1 MLFATKYIK
10 KILKLSS
17 IFLLSLILTNCIF
30 VKKHT
35 EEVDEYI
42 SVDLI
47 LKPKII
53 MGDEV
58 LRSEKGDMISL
69 LPKDWFF
76 IDLGPDTPSDVYA
89 VAVNPDYSLSL
100 VFSCLKS
107 NPIIDDVYK
116 EQKLIGIANFLYDKK
131 QKKSLGGLIKSHTI
145 STFTSSHMEFVVYKY
160 RTKSQPIFS
169 YNAVFR
175 STIDNVYEIS
185 MIPLNLSGITMPSDF
200 EMETIFTSVLA
211 TVRY

>member
-1 MLFATKYIK
+1 MQFSKYYIE
-10 KILKLSS
+10 KLLIYVS
-17 IFLLSLILTNCIF
+17 FLLLSLVLTNCIF

-35 EEVDEYI
+35 EELDEYI

-47 LKPKII
+47 QKPKII
-53 MGDEV
+53 MGDEI

-76 IDLGPDTPSDVYA
+76 IDLGPDTPNDVFA
-89 VAVNPDYSLSL
+89 IAVNPDYSLAL
-100 VFSCLKS
+100 VFSCIKP
-107 NPIIDDVYK
+107 NPMIDDIYK
-116 EQKLIGIANFLYDKK
+116 EQKLIGLANFFFDKK
-131 QKKSLGGLIKSHTI
+131 QKKALGGLVKSHTI
-145 STFTSSHMEFVVYKY
+145 STFTSSHMQFVMYKY

-185 MIPLNLSGITMPSDF
+185 MIPLNLSGITMPSCSGPVVGR
-200 EMETIFTSVLA
+200 IC
-211 TVRY
+211 

>member
-1 MLFATKYIK
+1 MNFSSYYIK
-10 KILKLSS
+10 KPL
-17 IFLLSLILTNCIF
+17 IFLLFVLLSLLFTNCII

-35 EEVDEYI
+35 EEIDEYV

-47 LKPKII
+47 QKPKII
-53 MGDEV
+53 MSESV

-69 LPKDWFF
+69 IPKDWFF
-76 IDLGPDTPSDVYA
+76 VDLGPETPNDVFA
-89 VAVNPDYSLSL
+89 IAVNPDYSLSL
-100 VFSCLKS
+100 VFSCIKP
-107 NPIIDDVYK
+107 NPMIDEIYK
-116 EQKLIGIANFLYDKK
+116 EQKLFGLANFVFDKK

-145 STFTSSHMEFVVYKY
+145 STFKSSNLEFVMYKY

-175 STIDNVYEIS
+175 SSTDNVYEIS
-185 MIPLNLSGITMPSDF
+185 MIPLNLSGITMPSEF
-200 EMETIFTSVLA
+200 EMETIFESVLA

>member
-1 MLFATKYIK
+1 MQFSKYYIE
-10 KILKLSS
+10 KLLIYVS
-17 IFLLSLILTNCIF
+17 FLLPSLVLTNCIF

-35 EEVDEYI
+35 EELDEYI

-47 LKPKII
+47 QKPKII
-53 MGDEV
+53 MGDEI

-76 IDLGPDTPSDVYA
+76 IDLGPDTPNDVFA
-89 VAVNPDYSLSL
+89 IAVNPDYSLAL
-100 VFSCLKS
+100 VFSCIKP
-107 NPIIDDVYK
+107 NPMIDDIYK
-116 EQKLIGIANFLYDKK
+116 EQKLIGLANFFFDKK
-131 QKKSLGGLIKSHTI
+131 QKKALGGLVKSHTI
-145 STFTSSHMEFVVYKY
+145 STFTSSHMQFVMYKY

>member
-1 MLFATKYIK
+1 MILNVNYIK
-10 KILKLSS
+10 RIPIFSS
-17 IFLLSLILTNCIF
+17 FVLLSFILTNCIF

-35 EEVDEYI
+35 EEIDEYI
-42 SVDLI
+42 SVDLT

-53 MGDEV
+53 MGDEI

-76 IDLGPDTPSDVYA
+76 IDLGPDTPPNIFA

-100 VFSCLKS
+100 VFSCIKS
-107 NPIIDDVYK
+107 NPIIDDVFK
-116 EQKLIGIANFLYDKK
+116 EQKLIGIANLLFDRK
-131 QKKSLGGLIKSHTI
+131 QKKSLGGLIKNHII
-145 STFTSSHMEFVVYKY
+145 STFTSSHMEFVMYKY
-160 RTKSQPIFS
+160 RTKTQPIFS

-175 STIDNVYEIS
+175 SSTDDVYEIS

>member
-1 MLFATKYIK
+1 MILYINYIK
-10 KILKLSS
+10 RVLIFSS
-17 IFLLSLILTNCIF
+17 FVLLSLVLTNCIF

-47 LKPKII
+47 PKPKII
-53 MGDEV
+53 MGEEI

-100 VFSCLKS
+100 VFSCVKN
-107 NPIIDDVYK
+107 NPIIDDVFK
-116 EQKLIGIANFLYDKK
+116 EQKLIGIANLLFDKK
-131 QKKSLGGLIKSHTI
+131 QKKSLGGLIKNHTI
-145 STFTSSHMEFVVYKY
+145 STFTSSHMEFVMYKY

-175 STIDNVYEIS
+175 STTDNVYEIS

>member
-1 MLFATKYIK
+1 MILNVNYIK
-10 KILKLSS
+10 RILIFSS
-17 IFLLSLILTNCIF
+17 FALLSVSLTNCIF

-35 EEVDEYI
+35 EEIDEYI

-53 MGDEV
+53 MGDEI

-76 IDLGPDTPSDVYA
+76 VDLGPDTPPDIFA

-100 VFSCLKS
+100 VFSCIKS
-107 NPIIDDVYK
+107 NPIIDDIYK
-116 EQKLIGIANFLYDKK
+116 EQKLIGIANFLFDKK
-131 QKKSLGGLIKSHTI
+131 QKKTLGGLIKNHKI
-145 STFTSSHMEFVVYKY
+145 SAISSSHMEFVMYQY
-160 RTKSQPIFS
+160 RTKTQPIFS

-175 STIDNVYEIS
+175 STTDDVYEIS

>member
-1 MLFATKYIK
+1 MQFSKYYIE
-10 KILKLSS
+10 KLLIYVS
-17 IFLLSLILTNCIF
+17 FLLLSLVLTNCIF

-35 EEVDEYI
+35 EELDEYI

-47 LKPKII
+47 QKPKII
-53 MGDEV
+53 MGDEI

-76 IDLGPDTPSDVYA
+76 IDLGPDTPNDVFA
-89 VAVNPDYSLSL
+89 IAVNPDYSLAL
-100 VFSCLKS
+100 VFSCIKP
-107 NPIIDDVYK
+107 NPMIDDIYK
-116 EQKLIGIANFLYDKK
+116 EQKLIGLANFFFDKK
-131 QKKSLGGLIKSHTI
+131 QKKALGGLVKSHTI
-145 STFTSSHMEFVVYKY
+145 STFTSSHMQFVMYKY

>member
-1 MLFATKYIK
+1 MLLKVYYIK
-10 KILKLSS
+10 RLVLFSS
-17 IFLLSLILTNCIF
+17 LLLLSLILTNCIF

-35 EEVDEYI
+35 EEVDEYV
-42 SVDLI
+42 SMDLI

-53 MGDEV
+53 MGEEV

-76 IDLGPDTPSDVYA
+76 IDLGPDTPSDVFA
-89 VAVNPDYSLSL
+89 IAVNPDYSLSL
-100 VFSCLKS
+100 VFSSITS
-107 NPIIDDVYK
+107 NPLLDDVYK
-116 EQKLIGIANFLYDKK
+116 EQKLIGLANMFFDKK
-131 QKKSLGGLIKSHTI
+131 QKKALGGLIKSHTI
-145 STFTSSHMEFVVYKY
+145 TSLTSSHMEFVMYKY

-175 STIDNVYEIS
+175 STIDYIYEIS
-185 MIPLNLSGITMPSDF
+185 LIPLNLSGITMPSDF

>member
-1 MLFATKYIK
+1 MFQGCKHIIRFRTYIYFLF
-10 KILKLSS
+10 LSVV
-17 IFLLSLILTNCIF
+17 LTNCIF

-35 EEVDEYI
+35 EEFDEYI

-47 LKPKII
+47 QKPKII
-53 MGDEV
+53 MGDEI

-76 IDLGPDTPSDVYA
+76 IDLGPDTPNDVFA
-89 VAVNPDYSLSL
+89 IAVNPDYSLAL
-100 VFSCLKS
+100 VFSSIKP
-107 NPIIDDVYK
+107 NPMIDEIYQ
-116 EQKLIGIANFLYDKK
+116 EQKLIGLANFLFDKK
-131 QKKSLGGLIKSHTI
+131 QKKALGGLIKSHTI
-145 STFTSSHMEFVVYKY
+145 STFTSSHMEFVMYKY

-175 STIDNVYEIS
+175 SSINNVYEIS

>member
-1 MLFATKYIK
+1 MRIYIDYISKLF
-10 KILKLSS
+10 KISS
-17 IFLLSLILTNCIF
+17 FLLISLVLTNCIF
-30 VKKHT
+30 VKQHT

-47 LKPKII
+47 QKPKII
-53 MGDEV
+53 MGEDV

-76 IDLGPDTPSDVYA
+76 IDLGVDTPNDVYA
-89 VAVNPDYSLSL
+89 IAVNPDYSLSL
-100 VFSCLKS
+100 IFTCFKP
-107 NPIIDDVYK
+107 NPMIDEIYK
-116 EQKLIGIANFLYDKK
+116 EQKLVGLANYIFDKK
-131 QKKSLGGLIKSHTI
+131 QKKALGGLIKNHTI
-145 STFTSSHMEFVVYKY
+145 STFTSSHMEFVMYKY

-175 STIDNVYEIS
+175 STTDNVYEIS

>member
-1 MLFATKYIK
+1 MPLSKYYIK
-10 KILKLSS
+10 KLLIYVS
-17 IFLLSLILTNCIF
+17 FLLFSIVLTNCIF

-35 EEVDEYI
+35 EELDEYI

-47 LKPKII
+47 QKPKII
-53 MGDEV
+53 MGDEI

-76 IDLGPDTPSDVYA
+76 IDLGPDTPNDVFA
-89 VAVNPDYSLSL
+89 IAVNPDYSLAL
-100 VFSCLKS
+100 VFSCIKP
-107 NPIIDDVYK
+107 NPMIDDIYK
-116 EQKLIGIANFLYDKK
+116 EQKLIGLANFFFDKK
-131 QKKSLGGLIKSHTI
+131 QKKALGGLVKSRTI
-145 STFTSSHMEFVVYKY
+145 STFTSSHMQFVMYKY